1 MSASIERIEI
11 FFLAY
16 AFLIVSTLLAL
27 SALTVTQ
34 IDVYLAAFAIEYFVA
49 VLATSP
55 HNPGETRRERIIAVM
70 LLIVFAGIVIGRVL
84 ELLG

>member
-34 IDVYLAAFAIEYFVA
+34 IDVYLAAFAIEYFIA